1 MCVCVFVCVR
11 TRGDSRCA
19 VVCVCVCVRVR
30 VCVCVRVR
38 RVSGCTGVE
47 GRRGDVGPGRRGG
60 SDSPLELELHHRP
73 PEAAVAGRG
82 PSEQPRGTD

>member
-1 MCVCVFVCVR
+1 MCVCLFVFAL
-11 TRGDSRCA
+11 A
-19 VVCVCVCVRVR
+19 VIAAVPLCVCVCVRVR